1 MPKKQPYVRE
11 PLISKAG
18 FIGEFSQ
25 FVDKIKKMPSPASC
39 KQSTADKTT
48 VSPGTSST
56 RHDSPLTP
64 SSSNAVKHVNGTQTN
79 STQMPH
85 SSNSIKLPTQSPDV
99 SRTVLPIQPEKEC
112 HYRIVYVNAEEVEV
126 SPPPPSPSLSHSQSN
141 VLQSHSHQH
150 QSHHKHKSSHS
161 KKSHSSILNMDGERQ
176 AKHSRVRVETIPQ
189 FNEFHST
196 KQSVIVVPQDKSM
209 MPSTVGTSLLE
220 QQLLKPNTNN
230 NRTTNTSQQVKHV
243 TSTTACSYVD
253 EYDSNLIKYCEENN
267 LNSSTA
273 AAVAAMT
280 MLSNMP
286 GYSIQ
291 SNGDDQQEPQT
302 SNSYELE
309 EDEQFSQIIMSF
321 NNSSNSISSRTT
333 SPTMTSSDYSPPNS
347 YGQQHQ
353 QTQQQQHSGTSYIW
367 TTEG

>member
-25 FVDKIKKMPSPASC
+25 FVDKIKQMPSLSSC
-39 KQSTADKTT
+39 RQPPADKAN
-48 VSPGTSST
+48 VSAGTSST
-56 RHDSPLTP
+56 KLDSCVTP
-64 SSSNAVKHVNGTQTN
+64 SSSNAVKRVDGPQTN
-79 STQMPH
+79 STQMSH
-85 SSNSIKLPTQSPDV
+85 SSNSIKLPVQSPDV

-126 SPPPPSPSLSHSQSN
+126 APPPPPSTSIPHSQSN
-141 VLQSHSHQH
+141 VQQTQSHQH
-150 QSHHKHKSSHS
+150 QSHHKHKSSHN
-161 KKSHSSILNMDGERQ
+161 KKSHSSILNIDGQRQ
-176 AKHSRVRVETIPQ
+176 TKPSRVRVETIPQ
-189 FNEFHST
+189 INELHST
-196 KQSVIVVPQDKSM
+196 KQSVIVVPQNKLT
-209 MPSTVGTSLLE
+209 MPSTSLLE
-220 QQLLKPNTNN
+220 QQLLKPNNTNN
-230 NRTTNTSQQVKHV
+230 NIRNTNASQQVKHV

-286 GYSIQ
+286 GYPNQ

-302 SNSYELE
+302 SNNYELE

-353 QTQQQQHSGTSYIW
+353 QTQQQQHNGYIW